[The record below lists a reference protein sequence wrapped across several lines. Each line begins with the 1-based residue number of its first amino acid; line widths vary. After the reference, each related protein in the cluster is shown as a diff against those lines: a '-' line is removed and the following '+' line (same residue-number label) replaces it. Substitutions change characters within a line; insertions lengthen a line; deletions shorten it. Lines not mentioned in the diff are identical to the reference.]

1 MKEPDDINQNIFFSL
16 IDGLILV
23 SPSLSILHSNLAIE
37 DMFNKSRDAIA
48 NRPLEELFPRQP
60 QILDKVEKVLETGAC
75 YHDVEAKGER
85 KTASVEF
92 PVNLTLS
99 PYLES
104 DDSIQ
109 GAIILVKNMSLIRE
123 LEQQQ
128 RPADHLNNLGTLAVG
143 LAHEIRNPLGGIR
156 GSAQLLRH
164 DIKKKSHREYL
175 DVVISEVD
183 RIDQLVKRMMDLA
196 RPTDIKLKETNIHK
210 VLEEILILEK
220 ETFRL
225 KNIRF
230 QQTYDPSLP
239 YIEADEDQLKQ
250 VFLNLIKNAIEA
262 SRNGGTLQI
271 VTRVS
276 SSFAIKTPI
285 ASVPRQNIAV
295 EIIDSGEGMDEE
307 TQKKLFTP
315 FHTTKSK
322 GSGLG
327 LAISLKVVEDHHGK
341 IKITSEKGLGTT
353 VQVFLPIRQ
362 RWYDSQM
369 NSKQN
374 KILIVDDE
382 KNILW
387 VLKKGLEKN
396 NYLVDTV
403 TSGEKALE
411 QLQKN

>member
-1 MKEPDDINQNIFFSL
+1 MKEPDHINQNIFFSL

-23 SPSLSILHSNLAIE
+23 SPTLSILRSNLAIE
-37 DMFNKSRDAIA
+37 DMFHKSRDAIA
-48 NRPLEELFPRQP
+48 NRHLEELFPKQP
-60 QILDKVEKVLETGAC
+60 QILDKVQKVLETGAC

-85 KTASVEF
+85 KTASGQF
-92 PVNLTLS
+92 PVNLTIS

-104 DDSIQ
+104 DDSIE

-123 LEQQQ
+123 LEEQQ
-128 RPADHLNNLGTLAVG
+128 RPADHLNNLGTLAMG

-183 RIDQLVKRMMDLA
+183 RIDQLVKRMMGLA
-196 RPTDIKLKETNIHK
+196 RPADIKLKETNIHK

-220 ETFRL
+220 ESFRL
-225 KNIRF
+225 KNIQF
-230 QQTYDPSLP
+230 QQAYDPSLP
-239 YIEADEDQLKQ
+239 HIEADEDQLKQ

-262 SRNGGTLQI
+262 SRNGGSLQI

-276 SSFAIKTPI
+276 SSFAIKTPV

-295 EIIDSGEGMDEE
+295 EIMDSGEGMDEE
-307 TQKKLFTP
+307 TQKKIFTP

-362 RWYDSQM
+362 R
-369 NSKQN
+369 
-374 KILIVDDE
+374 
-382 KNILW
+382 
-387 VLKKGLEKN
+387 
-396 NYLVDTV
+396 
-403 TSGEKALE
+403 
-411 QLQKN
+411 

>member
-1 MKEPDDINQNIFFSL
+1 
-16 IDGLILV
+16 
-23 SPSLSILHSNLAIE
+23 
-37 DMFNKSRDAIA
+37 
-48 NRPLEELFPRQP
+48 
-60 QILDKVEKVLETGAC
+60 
-75 YHDVEAKGER
+75 
-85 KTASVEF
+85 
-92 PVNLTLS
+92 
-99 PYLES
+99 
-104 DDSIQ
+104 
-109 GAIILVKNMSLIRE
+109 MSLIRE
-123 LEQQQ
+123 LEQRQ
-128 RPADHLNNLGTLAVG
+128 RPADHLNNLGTLAIG

-164 DIKKKSHREYL
+164 DIKNKSHREYL

-196 RPTDIKLKETNIHK
+196 RPADIKLKKTNIHK

-225 KNIRF
+225 KNIHF

-262 SRNGGTLQI
+262 SANGGILQI

-307 TQKKLFTP
+307 TQKKIFTP

-362 RWYDSQM
+362 R
-369 NSKQN
+369 
-374 KILIVDDE
+374 
-382 KNILW
+382 
-387 VLKKGLEKN
+387 
-396 NYLVDTV
+396 
-403 TSGEKALE
+403 
-411 QLQKN
+411 

>member
-1 MKEPDDINQNIFFSL
+1 M
-16 IDGLILV
+16 
-23 SPSLSILHSNLAIE
+23 
-37 DMFNKSRDAIA
+37 
-48 NRPLEELFPRQP
+48 
-60 QILDKVEKVLETGAC
+60 
-75 YHDVEAKGER
+75 EAKGER

-123 LEQQQ
+123 LEQRQ
-128 RPADHLNNLGTLAVG
+128 RPADHLNNLGTLAMG

-164 DIKKKSHREYL
+164 DIKNKSHREYL

-196 RPTDIKLKETNIHK
+196 KPADIKLKETNIHK
-210 VLEEILILEK
+210 VLEEILIMEK

-262 SRNGGTLQI
+262 SSNGGSLQI

-285 ASVPRQNIAV
+285 ASASRQNIAV
-295 EIIDSGEGMDEE
+295 EIMDSGEGMDEE

-362 RWYDSQM
+362 R
-369 NSKQN
+369 
-374 KILIVDDE
+374 
-382 KNILW
+382 
-387 VLKKGLEKN
+387 
-396 NYLVDTV
+396 
-403 TSGEKALE
+403 
-411 QLQKN
+411 

>member
-37 DMFNKSRDAIA
+37 DMFHKSRDAIA

-128 RPADHLNNLGTLAVG
+128 RPADHLNNLGTLAMG

-196 RPTDIKLKETNIHK
+196 KPADIKLKETNIHK

-239 YIEADEDQLKQ
+239 CIEADEDQLKQ

-295 EIIDSGEGMDEE
+295 EIMDSGEGMDEE

-362 RWYDSQM
+362 R
-369 NSKQN
+369 
-374 KILIVDDE
+374 
-382 KNILW
+382 
-387 VLKKGLEKN
+387 
-396 NYLVDTV
+396 
-403 TSGEKALE
+403 
-411 QLQKN
+411 